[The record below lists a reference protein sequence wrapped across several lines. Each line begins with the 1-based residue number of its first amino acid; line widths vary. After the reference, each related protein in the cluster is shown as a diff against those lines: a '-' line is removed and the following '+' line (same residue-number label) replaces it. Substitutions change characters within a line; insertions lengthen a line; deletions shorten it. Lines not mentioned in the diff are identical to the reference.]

1 MRTGTDEAARRA
13 ATDLAATGANAPS
26 IPSSPGAALVQVTDR
41 SQKVVASSPAI
52 DGEPLAF
59 RVEVAPPGTRPVLS
73 TVAVAALDGATYRV
87 AAVATSTGG
96 YDVYVALPLAEVD
109 QSTAQLAGTLAVGVP
124 VLAVAFAALTWI
136 FAGRALRPVESL
148 RRQADDISL
157 TDLHRRL
164 EVPGTGDELQ
174 ALGTTLN
181 DLLQRLDESLT
192 RQRQFVADAAH
203 ELRSPVAAIRSQS
216 EVADHVSGA
225 SAPSVLSMESVRLTQ
240 LVDDLLALARIDAEP
255 HHRRER
261 LDLDEIVLSEIALVR
276 PSAAVILDASGVSA
290 AQVRG
295 DPGQLARTVRN
306 VLDNAVR
313 YADERVTISLRTRS
327 PHAELVIE
335 DDGPGIPAADRDR
348 VRERFTRLD
357 DARTRSIGGVGL
369 GLAIVDEVVELHGG
383 QLHIE
388 DAGPGARIVIT
399 LPLADGAD

>member
-1 MRTGTDEAARRA
+1 MEATNA
-13 ATDLAATGANAPS
+13 AYDVVVLDVML
-26 IPSSPGAALVQVTDR
+26 PG
-41 SQKVVASSPAI
+41 
-52 DGEPLAF
+52 
-59 RVEVAPPGTRPVLS
+59 LS
-73 TVAVAALDGATYRV
+73 
-87 AAVATSTGG
+87 G
-96 YDVYVALPLAEVD
+96 YDVLRRTREAEVW
-109 QSTAQLAGTLAVGVP
+109 TP
-124 VLAVAFAALTWI
+124 VLMLT
-136 FAGRALRPVESL
+136 AKDGEY
-148 RRQADDISL
+148 D
-157 TDLHRRL
+157 
-164 EVPGTGDELQ
+164 
-174 ALGTTLN
+174 
-181 DLLQRLDESLT
+181 
-192 RQRQFVADAAH
+192 VADALDLGADDY
-203 ELRSPVAAIRSQS
+203 LVKPFSFVVLLARVRALQRRGVRARPAVLTAGDLVIDPAARTCTRG
-216 EVADHVSGA
+216 ETEADHVSGA

-261 LDLDEIVLSEIALVR
+261 VDLDDIVLSEIALVR
-276 PSAAVILDASGVSA
+276 PSAAVVLDASGVSA

-295 DPGQLARTVRN
+295 DLGQLARTVRN

-313 YADERVTISLRTRS
+313 YADEHVTISLRTHS
-327 PHAELVIE
+327 PHAVLVIE